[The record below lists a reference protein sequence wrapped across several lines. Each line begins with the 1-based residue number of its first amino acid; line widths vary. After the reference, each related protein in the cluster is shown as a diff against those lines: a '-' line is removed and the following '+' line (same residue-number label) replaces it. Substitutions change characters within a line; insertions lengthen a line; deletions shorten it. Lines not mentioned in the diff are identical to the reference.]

1 MRCRR
6 CEFRLDYTSKDCYV
20 SGSSNGATREETSVQ
35 IGDKA
40 PYFKGMAV
48 MPDKTFKKISIDDYT
63 GKWLVLFFYPLDFS
77 YVCPTEVRAFSLAFN
92 KFKDVNADI
101 IGCSVDSHFAHQAWI
116 EKELGQVK
124 FPLLSDI
131 TKSISRTY
139 GVLVHNAF
147 SLRGT
152 FIIDPEGI
160 LKSIVVN
167 DSSIGRSIDETLRTL
182 KAIQTGELTG
192 AGWQPGD
199 ETMGLGGEKRYP
211 TDIDPEQ

>member
-1 MRCRR
+1 M
-6 CEFRLDYTSKDCYV
+6 
-20 SGSSNGATREETSVQ
+20 Q
-35 IGDKA
+35 IGEKA
-40 PYFKGMAV
+40 PFFKGVAV
-48 MPDKTFKKISIDDYT
+48 MPDKTFKKITLDDYR

-77 YVCPTEVRAFSLAFN
+77 FVCPTEVRAFSLAFN
-92 KFKDVNADI
+92 KFKDVGADLL
-101 IGCSVDSHFAHQAWI
+101 GCSVDSHFAHLAWI

-131 TKSISRTY
+131 TKNISRSY
-139 GVLVHNAF
+139 NVLVHGAF

-152 FIIDPEGI
+152 YVIDPDGV

-167 DSSIGRSIDETLRTL
+167 DTSIGRSIDETLRTL

-199 ETMGLGGEKRYP
+199 ETLGLDGSKHYDSG
-211 TDIDPEQ
+211 TD

>member
-1 MRCRR
+1 M
-6 CEFRLDYTSKDCYV
+6 
-20 SGSSNGATREETSVQ
+20 Q
-35 IGDKA
+35 IGEKA
-40 PYFKGMAV
+40 PFFKGMAV
-48 MPDKTFKKISIDDYT
+48 LPDKSFKKLSLEDYK

-77 YVCPTEVRAFSLAFN
+77 FVCPTEVRAFSLAYA
-92 KFKDVNADI
+92 KFKDVGAELL
-101 IGCSVDSHFAHQAWI
+101 GCSVDSHFSHLAWI

-131 TKSISRTY
+131 TKNIARAY
-139 GVLVHNAF
+139 NVLAYDAF

-167 DSSIGRSIDETLRTL
+167 DTSIGRSIDETLRTL

-199 ETMGLGGEKRYP
+199 ETLGIDGSKHYGSS
-211 TDIDPEQ
+211 TD